1 MAMSKILIIDDD
13 PAIRELYET
22 GFKQIGYEVQVAV
35 NGEDALSKTLSFKP
49 DLLLLD
55 IMMPEIHGLHVLDII
70 KATPEAKDMKVV
82 VFTALSDDEAQQKA
96 KEFGADGYIVKS
108 QKTMAEVINYVQET
122 LDKS

>member
-1 MAMSKILIIDDD
+1 MAMAKILIIDDD

-82 VFTALSDDEAQQKA
+82 VFTALSDEEARKKA
-96 KEFGADGYIVKS
+96 TEFGADGYIVKS
-108 QKTMAEVINYVQET
+108 QKTMAEVIAYVQKT
-122 LDKS
+122 LTS

>member
-1 MAMSKILIIDDD
+1 MQTQKILIIDDD

-22 GFKQIGYEVQVAV
+22 GFKQIGYEVETAI
-35 NGEDALSKTLSFKP
+35 NGEDALSKTLAFKP

-82 VFTALSDDEAQQKA
+82 VFTALSDDEAQKKA
-96 KEFGADGYIVKS
+96 EEYGADGYIVKS
-108 QKTMAEVINYVQET
+108 QKSMAEVINYVQGI
-122 LDKS
+122 LSKS